1 MTEKLSTEFDFSYL
15 DENYAVIK
23 ENIAQAA
30 VASGRRPEDVTFMAV
45 TKTVA
50 PPPINHVISLGV
62 DLIGENKVQE
72 LLSKLDFL
80 NTDGLRMHIIGH
92 LQSNKV
98 RKIVGIASGV
108 ESVDSI
114 SLAEEISKR
123 CVQSDCEMDV
133 LLEVNIGNEEAKTG
147 FTYDEA
153 LERAF
158 EIAEMPNVNLRGF
171 MAVPPIC
178 EGDTVRRYFAKMNG
192 LYLDAKE
199 KLSGKAS
206 LDTLS
211 LGMSAD
217 YVDAIKE
224 GSTLV
229 RVGSSLFGARRY

>member
-1 MTEKLSTEFDFSYL
+1 
-15 DENYAVIK
+15 
-23 ENIAQAA
+23 
-30 VASGRRPEDVTFMAV
+30 
-45 TKTVA
+45 
-50 PPPINHVISLGV
+50 
-62 DLIGENKVQE
+62 
-72 LLSKLDFL
+72 
-80 NTDGLRMHIIGH
+80 
-92 LQSNKV
+92 
-98 RKIVGIASGV
+98 
-108 ESVDSI
+108 
-114 SLAEEISKR
+114 
-123 CVQSDCEMDV
+123 MDV

-199 KLSGKAS
+199 KLSGKAII
-206 LDTLS
+206 DTLS

-217 YVDAIKE
+217 YADAIKE

>member
-1 MTEKLSTEFDFSYL
+1 MTEKLSTEPDFSYI
-15 DENYAVIK
+15 DENYAAVK

-30 VASGRRPEDVTFMAV
+30 LASGRSPEDITLMAV

-50 PPPINHVISLGV
+50 PQPINHIISLGV

-72 LLSKLDFL
+72 LLSKIEFL

-98 RKIVGIASGV
+98 RKITGVVSCV

-114 SLAEEISKR
+114 SLADEISKR
-123 CVQSDCEMDV
+123 CARSGCTMDV
-133 LLEVNIGNEEAKTG
+133 LLEVNIGSEEAKTG
-147 FTYDEA
+147 FTYNEA
-153 LERAF
+153 IERAF
-158 EIAEMPNVNLRGF
+158 EIAEMPNIVLRGF

-192 LYLDAKE
+192 LYLDAKS
-199 KLSGKAS
+199 KLAGKAT

-217 YVDAIKE
+217 YAEAVKE

>member
-1 MTEKLSTEFDFSYL
+1 MTEKLSTKVDFSYI
-15 DENYAVIK
+15 DENYAAIK
-23 ENIAQAA
+23 ENIARAA
-30 VASGRRPEDVTFMAV
+30 AASGRKPEDVTLMAV

-72 LLSKLDFL
+72 LLSKIEFLD
-80 NTDGLRMHIIGH
+80 TDGLRMHIIGH

-98 RKIVGIASGV
+98 RKIVGVVSCV

-114 SLAEEISKR
+114 PLAEEISKR
-123 CVQSDCEMDV
+123 CAQSGCTMDV
-133 LLEVNIGNEEAKTG
+133 LIEVNIGGEEAKTG

-158 EIAEMPNVNLRGF
+158 EIAEMPNINLRGF

-178 EGDTVRRYFAKMNG
+178 TGDTVRGYFAKMNG
-192 LYLDAKE
+192 LFFDAKS
-199 KLSGKAS
+199 KLSGKAQ

-217 YVDAIKE
+217 YADAVKE

>member
-1 MTEKLSTEFDFSYL
+1 MTEKLSTECDFSYL

-72 LLSKLDFL
+72 LLSKLEFL
-80 NTDGLRMHIIGH
+80 NTDRLRMHIIGH

-98 RKIVGIASGV
+98 RKIVGTVSGV

-123 CVQSDCEMDV
+123 CVQSDCKMDV
-133 LLEVNIGNEEAKTG
+133 LLEVNIGNE
-147 FTYDEA
+147 
-153 LERAF
+153 
-158 EIAEMPNVNLRGF
+158 
-171 MAVPPIC
+171 VPPIC

-199 KLSGKAS
+199 KLSGKAII
-206 LDTLS
+206 DTLS

-217 YVDAIKE
+217 YADAIKE